1 MDRLQPCTGRTGQVM
16 KGDRRD
22 FMMGA
27 ALAVTLATSPIPL
40 AQAAV
45 RRVLVIGSGLGIDRP
60 FASGAAAEI
69 TPVKPSSPDFHAAL
83 VEQLRAGRG
92 QLVLALVEPR
102 LALLLEE
109 AAMDCR
115 LGIKQRQA
123 VQAPLHEDQRAW
135 AFRLGHTLASGL
147 PLISATNSENRHGA
161 RLVALALR

>member
-1 MDRLQPCTGRTGQVM
+1 MDRLQPCTGRAGQAM

-22 FMMGA
+22 FMKGA
-27 ALAVTLATSPIPL
+27 ALAVTLAASPIPL

-45 RRVLVIGSGLGIDRP
+45 RRVLVIGSGLGFDRA
-60 FASGAAAEI
+60 FASGAAAGI
-69 TPVKPSSPDFHAAL
+69 TSVNPASPDFHAAL

-115 LGIKQRQA
+115 LGIKQRQI
-123 VQAPLHEDQRAW
+123 VQAPSHEDQSAW

-147 PLISATNSENRHGA
+147 PPISATSPENRHSA

>member
-1 MDRLQPCTGRTGQVM
+1 MDRFQPCSGRTGQVM

-22 FMMGA
+22 FMKGA
-27 ALAVTLATSPIPL
+27 ALAVTLAAGPVPL

-45 RRVLVIGSGLGIDRP
+45 RRVRVIGSGLGIDSA
-60 FASGAAAEI
+60 FASGATAGI
-69 TPVKPSSPDFHAAL
+69 TPVNPASPDFHAAL

-102 LALLLEE
+102 LALLLDE

-123 VQAPLHEDQRAW
+123 VQVPLHEDQNAW
-135 AFRLGHTLASGL
+135 AFRLGQTLANGL
-147 PLISATNSENRHGA
+147 PLISATSPENRHGA